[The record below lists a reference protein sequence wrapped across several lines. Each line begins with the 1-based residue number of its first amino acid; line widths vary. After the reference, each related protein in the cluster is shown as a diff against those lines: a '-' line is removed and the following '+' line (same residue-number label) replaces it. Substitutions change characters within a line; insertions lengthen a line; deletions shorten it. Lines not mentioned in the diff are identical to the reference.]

1 MISQGMAGMINVRE
15 MSENCM
21 AKDKVLYDGH
31 ALAAVAAD
39 NPHVAEQ
46 AVNLIEVDYELLA
59 PVMNVR
65 AAMADDAP
73 GHP

>member
-1 MISQGMAGMINVRE
+1 MLNQGTAGVLNIRE

-39 NPHVAEQ
+39 NPHDAEL
-46 AVNLIEVDYELLA
+46 AVNLIKVEYELLP

-65 AAMADDAP
+65 AAH
-73 GHP
+73 GG